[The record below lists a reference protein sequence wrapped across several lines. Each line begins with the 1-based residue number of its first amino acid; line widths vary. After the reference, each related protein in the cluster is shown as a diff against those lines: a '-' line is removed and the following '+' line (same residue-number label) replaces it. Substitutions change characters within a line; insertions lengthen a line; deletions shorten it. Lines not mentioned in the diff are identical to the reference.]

1 VRVAVC
7 GVGLIGG
14 SIGLAA
20 QRRLDAEVAGF
31 DPAPGSIA
39 RAIELGAITAGAESV
54 SEAVA
59 GADIVFCAAPVGR
72 LPELVHEALDA
83 SRDETVVTDVGSTK
97 RELVEGLASHPA
109 AGRFIGGHPIAGAE
123 TAGVDSARA
132 ELFEGARWYLTP
144 GEKAEGVHYDR
155 LQRALL
161 DLGARP
167 QAIDA
172 ELHDRL
178 MATVSH
184 LPHVIANVM
193 VSQAEVAISDEGERL
208 PEVGRSFRD
217 TTRVAGANP
226 GVWKDIFTSN
236 AEALAAEI
244 DRAAERLREAAELIR
259 AGDSRAVEEWQTRA
273 QGARDRLLE
282 GGASGGVLTELRVTV
297 PNKPGVVAEIALA
310 LGREGVNIE
319 DMALQPAA
327 DMRTGAIS
335 LWVAGESDTARAV
348 EVIRELG
355 HTASAAGSSA

>member
-1 VRVAVC
+1 MKVAVC

-14 SIGLAA
+14 SVGLAA
-20 QRRLDAEVAGF
+20 QRRLDAQVVGF
-31 DPAPGSIA
+31 DPDPDVVATA
-39 RAIELGAITAGAESV
+39 VELGAITSGASTV
-54 SEAVA
+54 AEAVA
-59 GADIVFCAAPVGR
+59 GANIVFCAAPLGR
-72 LPELVHEALDA
+72 LPDLVREALDG
-83 SRDETVVTDVGSTK
+83 SGDETVVTDVGSTK
-97 RELVEGLASHPA
+97 RDLVEGLASHPA

-123 TAGVDSARA
+123 TAGVESARA

-144 GEKAEGVHYDR
+144 GDQAGGVHYDR
-155 LQRALL
+155 LQRALA

-193 VSQAEVAISDEGERL
+193 VSQAETAISDEGERL

-226 GVWKDIFTSN
+226 AIWKDIFTSN
-236 AEALAAEI
+236 ADALAAEI
-244 DRAAERLREAAELIR
+244 DRAVERLREAAELIR
-259 AGDSRAVEEWQTRA
+259 GGDAGAVEAWQSQA

-282 GGASGGVLTELRVTV
+282 ASASGGVLTELQVTV
-297 PNKPGVVAEIALA
+297 ENKPGVVAEIALA

-335 LWVAGESDTARAV
+335 LWVAGESDAARAV
-348 EVIRELG
+348 EVMHELG